1 MSRLEGSA
9 LATAGATPRC
19 RRRLTD
25 LCASAREIG
34 RGEVAVEKGKRSM
47 VLNKRKFMIILIDNG
62 LDWDKMNSKIA

>member
-1 MSRLEGSA
+1 MSRREGSA

-34 RGEVAVEKGKRSM
+34 RGDVAVEDTQKRSILDYISM
-47 VLNKRKFMIILIDNG
+47 IVVLIYF
-62 LDWDKMNSKIA
+62 